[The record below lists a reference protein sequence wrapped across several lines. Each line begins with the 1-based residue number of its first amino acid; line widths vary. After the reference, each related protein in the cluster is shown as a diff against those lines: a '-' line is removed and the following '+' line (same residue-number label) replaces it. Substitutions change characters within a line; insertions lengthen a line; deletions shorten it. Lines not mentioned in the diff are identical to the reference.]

1 MSQTQAY
8 GFRLD
13 VAQAGQI
20 YDIRPNTVITLAAE
34 AAIEP
39 GQPVRRGTDPENQAL
54 IANATSFEGI
64 AVFTQAQ
71 EHAYITGGA
80 EYAIGDAVSVLKRGA
95 IWVTVASDVAA
106 GANAYVAANGTITDV
121 ATDNLLIG
129 KFETTA
135 LSGALSVLVLG

>member
-34 AAIEP
+34 EAIEP
-39 GQPVRRGTDPENQAL
+39 GQPVMRGTNPDTQGL
-54 IANATSFEGI
+54 ISDATAFAGV

-71 EHAYITGGA
+71 EQAYITGGA
-80 EYAIGDAVSVLKRGA
+80 EYAIGDAVSVLKKGA
-95 IWVTVASDVAA
+95 IWVTAAVAVVA
-106 GANAYVAANGTITDV
+106 GEPAYVTATGTYTNV
-121 ATDNLLIG
+121 VGTNLLVG
-129 KFETTA
+129 TFETSAGIGELAVLA
-135 LSGALSVLVLG
+135 LG